1 MNEPYT
7 ISIHVVHGNPNGVRL
22 VERPADWTG
31 SAVVFPKEDF
41 DAAKATEKLDGVG
54 IYILWSKDVLGSP
67 IYVGQSEQL
76 SYRISEHI
84 KHKHFWNMATVFV
97 SDNNTLNAAHIRWL
111 EHKLVL
117 RLNELGTRTIKN
129 ANVPSETKLSI
140 QDTAFCMSFLK
151 RMLEVMPVTGLTA
164 FEAISEDLDEE
175 QTKPE
180 KKSQPITS
188 FVDTIIVPT
197 GKTGQGFEEVFI
209 GQDSWYWVRISEEK
223 RKTLKYIAAYRPSP
237 DSAISHVAEIANI
250 EPYGPEGRYRINF
263 KAAAREIT
271 PIPFGT
277 AKSGAMQGPRFC
289 TWEQLQDCTD
299 LGKVL

>member
-31 SAVVFPKEDF
+31 SAVVFPKVDF

-84 KHKHFWNMATVFV
+84 KHKHFWSMATVFV
-97 SDNNTLNAAHIRWL
+97 SENNTLNAAHIRWL

-250 EPYGPEGRYRINF
+250 EPYGP
-263 KAAAREIT
+263 
-271 PIPFGT
+271 
-277 AKSGAMQGPRFC
+277 
-289 TWEQLQDCTD
+289 
-299 LGKVL
+299 

>member
-97 SDNNTLNAAHIRWL
+97 SENNTLNAAHIRWL

-289 TWEQLQDCTD
+289 IWEQLQDCTD
-299 LGKVL
+299 LGKIL

>member
-7 ISIHVVHGNPNGVRL
+7 ISIHVMHGNPNGVRL

-41 DAAKATEKLDGVG
+41 DAAKATKKIEGVG
-54 IYILWSKDVLGSP
+54 IYILWSADVLGSP

-76 SYRISEHI
+76 ASRIADHI
-84 KHKHFWNMATVFV
+84 KHKPFWKMATVFV
-97 SDNNTLNAAHIRWL
+97 SENNTLNAAHVRWL
-111 EHKLVL
+111 EHKLVQ

-140 QDTAFCMSFLK
+140 QDTAFCMSYLK

-164 FEAISEDLDEE
+164 FEATSEDSEEE
-175 QTKPE
+175 QYQPKIQN
-180 KKSQPITS
+180 KSGSS

-209 GQDSWYWVRISEEK
+209 GQNSWYWVRISEEK

-237 DSAISHVAEIANI
+237 DSAISHVAEIDSI

-263 KAAAREIT
+263 KEKAKEVT
-271 PIPFGT
+271 LIPFGT
-277 AKSGAMQGPRFC
+277 AKGGAMQGPRFC
-289 TWEQLQDCTD
+289 TWEQLQNCTD
-299 LGKVL
+299 LGKIL

>member
-1 MNEPYT
+1 M
-7 ISIHVVHGNPNGVRL
+7 HGNPIGVRL
-22 VERPADWTG
+22 VERPADWIG

-41 DAAKATEKLDGVG
+41 DAAKATKKIEGVG
-54 IYILWSKDVLGSP
+54 IYIPWSADVLGSA
-67 IYVGQSEQL
+67 IYVGQSERL
-76 SYRISEHI
+76 ASRIADHI
-84 KHKHFWNMATVFV
+84 KHKPFWKMATVFV
-97 SDNNTLNAAHIRWL
+97 SENITLNAAHVRWL
-111 EHKLVL
+111 EHKLVQ

-140 QDTAFCMSFLK
+140 QDTAFCMSYLK

-164 FEAISEDLDEE
+164 FEAMSEDLQEE
-175 QTKPE
+175 QSIPE
-180 KKSQPITS
+180 KKEQPTTS

-237 DSAISHVAEIANI
+237 ESAISHVAEIASI

-289 TWEQLQDCTD
+289 NWDQLQVCEDMG
-299 LGKVL
+299 LIL